1 MNCICTNQSSGFDK
15 LWNIWTKS
23 VLWWWHASLSMSEL
37 FAETWNIFL
46 RSCIRNKKTL
56 KWKNYVNGMEICTVL
71 PWLAHWRTFTR
82 QNLYLEFLTP
92 PLYSSKSSWSEHLEF
107 PGTNG
112 LCLTRLDR
120 QQCSEWTPTNPYRG
134 GRQTYQALIWNQ
146 IDKLQTCNEA
156 KKNCAWYVLQTAW
169 GIGTLR
175 RSFSQCTAEM
185 HAAFARTNKAVGDT
199 F

>member
-1 MNCICTNQSSGFDK
+1 MEK
-15 LWNIWTKS
+15 LCEWYRDLHS
-23 VLWWWHASLSMSEL
+23 
-37 FAETWNIFL
+37 FAMACALTHY
-46 RSCIRNKKTL
+46 C
-56 KWKNYVNGMEICTVL
+56 
-71 PWLAHWRTFTR
+71 RTFTR
-82 QNLYLEFLTP
+82 QYLYLEFLTP

-156 KKNCAWYVLQTAW
+156 KKNLPTICFRHSLQSLSRSRRTLITKNKQEITPTHLAAWTLIQSNCPS
-169 GIGTLR
+169 GPIHDSCGT
-175 RSFSQCTAEM
+175 
-185 HAAFARTNKAVGDT
+185 
-199 F
+199 

>member
-1 MNCICTNQSSGFDK
+1 MEK
-15 LWNIWTKS
+15 LCEWYRDLHS
-23 VLWWWHASLSMSEL
+23 
-37 FAETWNIFL
+37 FAMACALTHYCL
-46 RSCIRNKKTL
+46 
-56 KWKNYVNGMEICTVL
+56 
-71 PWLAHWRTFTR
+71 TFTR

-156 KKNCAWYVLQTAW
+156 KKNLQTICFRHSLQSLSRSRRTLITKNKQEITPTHLAAW
-169 GIGTLR
+169 TLIQSNCPSGPIHDSCGT
-175 RSFSQCTAEM
+175 
-185 HAAFARTNKAVGDT
+185 
-199 F
+199 